1 MRTLRRLLLRDPR
14 LALLAL
20 AATLVGPALSPADAA
35 GPDAKLEIR
44 HGDHIAIIGNTLAD
58 RMQHDGWLEAYVVS
72 RFPKHDLVL
81 RNLGFSAD
89 ELTIRLRSAGF
100 GTPDQWLTATE
111 TDVILAFFGYN
122 ESFQGQE
129 GLATFKRDLEDFTTA
144 TLRRS
149 ITTSAPRLVLF
160 SPIAHEDLH
169 DRNLPDGAEN
179 NTRIALYTDAMAKV
193 ARVNDVP
200 FVDLFRPTRALFAK
214 AAKPLTINGIHL
226 TPDGDRELA
235 RVIDKAL
242 FSDEPARDPQALERL
257 RQAILNKNFTWYNRY
272 RTTDGYSIHGGRADL
287 RFVGGQ
293 TNRVVMQREMEVLD
307 VMTANRDRR
316 IWAVARGGDL
326 KVDDS
331 NTPPFIPVQTNKPGA
346 GPNGEHLFL
355 DGDEAITRMT
365 VARGMKVNLFASE
378 KQFPELAKPVQMS
391 FDARGRLWVAAWPSY
406 PHWKPK
412 EAMNDKLLIF
422 EDTDGDGRADVCKT
436 FADRLHNPTGFEFV
450 RGGVLI
456 AQAPALVLLK
466 DTDGDD
472 KADVRIRVLEGL
484 DTADTHHTS
493 NSFQADPGGAIYF
506 QEGTFHHTQVETPYG
521 PPQRNV
527 NAGVFRYEPVAQK
540 FEVYVAYGFA
550 NPHGH
555 VFDRWGQ
562 DVITDGTGANP
573 YHGALFSGH
582 LDYPRKH
589 ARPPQVYQQRT
600 RPCPG
605 IERLYSRHFPEENQG
620 NLLVANVIGFQ
631 GILQYRIEDNGS
643 SFVGREVE
651 PVVVSNDPNFRP
663 SDIKVGPDGAIYFLD
678 WQNPIIGHM
687 QHHLRDPS
695 RDRSHGRVYRVTYE
709 GRPLLTPV
717 KISGEPI
724 ETLVRLLKEPEDRV
738 RYRVKIELASR
749 DSDTVIAAVDTW
761 ADGLDKSEPDHEHHM
776 MEALWVHQY
785 HNVVDAKLLKRMLQ
799 SPDFRARAA
808 ATRVLCYWRD
818 RVSDA
823 LELLKTLAADPYPRV
838 RLEAVRAASF
848 FTVPEAVE
856 VALISTGYP
865 SDNSLEFV
873 RGETMKALEPSWRK
887 AVSEGRPI
895 AFTSA
900 VGARFFL
907 RGVSTDELLK
917 MKRTRAIDL
926 ELLFRKGVRDEDR
939 RAALA
944 DLARLDNKNEPN
956 VLIDAIQGQDAQGG
970 AQDESVVFDLIRL
983 LTGRDAAELASV
995 RGARGNGR
1003 QLDHA
1008 GDPSARLHR
1017 PGRGRRPRGQG
1028 LGAWHPFRPGDAGP
1042 AERHAPDPRPRP
1054 PRQPLPQGR
1063 AVAPYPAEVAG
1074 PVGDVEGR
1082 LDRRRRAGGRHPS
1095 HGDERLDLRPRRGG
1109 PDVQGPGPI
1118 HPE

>member
-1 MRTLRRLLLRDPR
+1 
-14 LALLAL
+14 
-20 AATLVGPALSPADAA
+20 
-35 GPDAKLEIR
+35 
-44 HGDHIAIIGNTLAD
+44 
-58 RMQHDGWLEAYVVS
+58 
-72 RFPKHDLVL
+72 
-81 RNLGFSAD
+81 
-89 ELTIRLRSAGF
+89 
-100 GTPDQWLTATE
+100 
-111 TDVILAFFGYN
+111 
-122 ESFQGQE
+122 
-129 GLATFKRDLEDFTTA
+129 FKKDLEDFITA
-144 TLRRS
+144 TRAQKYHGER
-149 ITTSAPRLVLF
+149 APRLVLF

-179 NTRIALYTDAMAKV
+179 NTRIALYTDAMAEV
-193 ARVNDVP
+193 ARANAVP
-200 FVDLFRPTRALFAK
+200 FVDLFRPTRALFAE

-242 FSDEPARDPQALERL
+242 FSDEPARDPRALERL
-257 RQAILNKNFTWYNRY
+257 RQAILDKNFTWYNRY

-287 RFVGGQ
+287 QFVGGQ
-293 TNRVVMQREMEVLD
+293 TNRVVMRREMEVLD

-331 NTPPFIPVQTNKPGA
+331 NTPPFISVRTNKPGA

-412 EAMNDKLLIF
+412 EEMNDKLLIF
-422 EDTDGDGRADVCKT
+422 EDADGDGRADACKT

-450 RGGVLI
+450 RGGVLV

-472 KADVRIRVLEGL
+472 TADVRIRVLEGL
-484 DTADTHHTS
+484 DTADTHHTA

-521 PPQRNV
+521 PPRRNV
-527 NAGVFRYEPVAQK
+527 DAGVFRYEPVAQK
-540 FEVYVAYGFA
+540 FEVYVAYDFA

-562 DVITDGTGANP
+562 DIITDGTGAIP

-605 IERLYSRHFPEENQG
+605 IERLSSRHFPEEDQG

-631 GILQYRIEDNGS
+631 GILQYRIEDDGS

-651 PVVVSNDPNFRP
+651 PIVSSTDPNFRP

-695 RDRSHGRVYRVTYE
+695 RDRCHGRVYRVTCE

-717 KISGEPI
+717 KIAGEPI

-749 DSDTVIAAVDTW
+749 DPGEVIAAVNTW
-761 ADGLDKSEPDHEHHM
+761 AGGLDESDPDHEHHL

-785 HNVVDAKLLKRMLQ
+785 HNVVDADLLKRMLR

-818 RVSDA
+818 RVPDA
-823 LELLKTLAADPYPRV
+823 LELLKKLAADPHPRV

-848 FTVPEAVE
+848 FTAPEAVE
-856 VALISTGYP
+856 VALISTESP
-865 SDNSLEFV
+865 SDSALEFV
-873 RGETMKALEPSWRK
+873 RGETMRALEPSWKR

-900 VGARFFL
+900 AGARSFL

-944 DLARLDNKNEPN
+944 DLARLDNKGEPN
-956 VLIDAIQGQDAQGG
+956 VLIDAIQGQDAQGD
-970 AQDESVVFDLIRL
+970 ARDESVVFDLIRL
-983 LTGRDAAELASV
+983 LTGRDAAELAGV
-995 RGARGNGR
+995 RGALERMAAGATMPATR
-1003 QLDHA
+1003 QLGYIALVAAD
-1008 GDPSARLHR
+1008 GNVDR
-1017 PGRGRRPRGQG
+1017 
-1028 LGAWHPFRPGDAGP
+1028 AW
-1042 AERHAPDPRPRP
+1042 E
-1054 PRQPLPQGR
+1054 
-1063 AVAPYPAEVAG
+1063 
-1074 PVGDVEGR
+1074 
-1082 LDRRRRAGGRHPS
+1082 
-1095 HGDERLDLRPRRGG
+1095 
-1109 PDVQGPGPI
+1109 
-1118 HPE
+1118 